1 MYTKRKT
8 YDKEDWCPA
17 SRESLILDR
26 SRKSKEVFKVV
37 RVKPFK
43 AYRYD
48 QTKVGDISKVV
59 TPPYDI
65 IKGAKVDE
73 LQGLSEYNIAW
84 VIKNKPTDDDTPEN
98 NQYTRARDHLNKWIK
113 DGVLKQDEKDS
124 FYVYGQNFEVD
135 GKKLFR
141 FGFIGLIELEEFA
154 TEAPSSGS
162 FAGVLQHEET
172 LPKDIIDRLSLCRTS
187 MANFGQIFVIY
198 PDKKGSVDAVLE
210 KNMNQSPVADV
221 TDDASVRHRIWAINN
236 EADVEAIRN
245 NMADKYVIIAD
256 GHHRYKTALQLSKEN
271 PDLESAKYRM
281 LTFVNISN
289 PGLVVLPT
297 HRLVQN
303 LDAFNP
309 EKLIGDIKQYFD
321 LETFDNKE
329 DMFTLMNDMFK
340 QKKHSFGLFMDDG
353 KFYAFTLKD
362 TKVMDSLLADK
373 SPELRSLDV
382 AILHALVL
390 DKMLGIDKEKLLQGT
405 MKGGGFVTYIKGI
418 GDAVDESIKA
428 VKDSSQAVFFMN
440 PTRVEEVEAVSN
452 NFECMPQKSTF
463 FHPKIWTGFTINKL
477 R

>member
-1 MYTKRKT
+1 M
-8 YDKEDWCPA
+8 
-17 SRESLILDR
+17 
-26 SRKSKEVFKVV
+26 V

-48 QTKVGDISKVV
+48 NEKAGDISRLV

-65 IKGAKVDE
+65 IKGAKIDN
-73 LQGLSEYNIAW
+73 LQSLSEYNIAW
-84 VIKNKPTDDDTPEN
+84 VIKSKPDADDSNSD
-98 NQYTRARDHLNKWIK
+98 NQYTRAADHFNRWVSE
-113 DGVLKQDEKDS
+113 GVLKQDDKES
-124 FYVYGQNFEVD
+124 FYVYGQDFEVE
-135 GKKLFR
+135 GKQLFR

-154 TEAPSSGS
+154 SEAPGASGFS
-162 FAGVLQHEET
+162 GVLQHEET
-172 LPKDIIDRLSLCRTS
+172 LPKDIVDRLSLCRSS

-198 PDKKGSVDAVLE
+198 PDKEGSIDAILE
-210 KNMNQSPVADV
+210 KSMKKDPLADMI
-221 TDDASVRHRIWAINN
+221 DDAGVRHRIWAVD
-236 EADVEAIRN
+236 EVEDVNAVSA
-245 NMADKYVIIAD
+245 NMEDNYIIIAD
-256 GHHRYKTALQLSKEN
+256 GHHRYKTALALSKEN

-303 LDAFNP
+303 VEGFSKDQLLKN
-309 EKLIGDIKQYFD
+309 IKEYFD

-329 DMFTLMNDMFK
+329 EMFSLMDKMFK
-340 QKKHSFGLFMDDG
+340 QNRHSFGLFMDDG
-353 KFYAFTLKD
+353 KFYAFTMRD
-362 TKVMDSLLADK
+362 TKIMDSLLSDK
-373 SPELRSLDV
+373 SPELRGLDV
-382 AILHALVL
+382 AMLHALIL

-405 MKGGGFVTYIKGI
+405 VKGGGYVSYVKGI
-418 GDAVDESIKA
+418 GDAVDESIRT
-428 VKDSSQAVFFMN
+428 VKESSQAVFFMN

>member
-1 MYTKRKT
+1 
-8 YDKEDWCPA
+8 
-17 SRESLILDR
+17 
-26 SRKSKEVFKVV
+26 VV

-43 AYRYD
+43 AFRYD
-48 QTKVGDISKVV
+48 EKKVGNISKVV

-73 LQGLSEYNIAW
+73 LQGLSEHNIAW
-84 VIKNKPTDDDTPEN
+84 VIKNKPRDDDTTES
-98 NQYTRARDHLNKWIK
+98 NQYTRARDHLNKWIA
-113 DGVLKQDEKDS
+113 DGALKQDEKES
-124 FYVYGQNFEVD
+124 FYVYGQDFEIE
-135 GKKLFR
+135 GRKLFR
-141 FGFIGLIELEEFA
+141 FGFIGLIELEDFA
-154 TEAPSSGS
+154 TAESHSEP

-172 LPKDIIDRLSLCRTS
+172 LPKDIVDRLSLCRSS

-210 KNMNQSPVADV
+210 KNMKKDSIADI
-221 TDDASVRHRIWAINN
+221 TDSDGVRHRIWAIDS
-236 EADVEAIRN
+236 EEDVEAVTK

-256 GHHRYKTALQLSKEN
+256 GHHRYKTALQLSSEN

-303 LDAFNP
+303 LEGFSK
-309 EKLIGDIKQYFD
+309 EKLLEDIKAYFD
-321 LETFDNKE
+321 LEIFDNKNE
-329 DMFTLMNDMFK
+329 MFSLMNKMFN
-340 QKKHSFGLFMDDG
+340 QNKHSFGLFMDDG
-353 KFYAFTLKD
+353 KFYTFTLKD
-362 TKVMDSLLADK
+362 TKIMDSLLAGK

-405 MKGGGFVTYIKGI
+405 MKGGGFVSYIKGI
-418 GDAVDESIKA
+418 GDAVDESIKT
-428 VKDSSQAVFFMN
+428 VKGPSQAVFFMN

>member
-1 MYTKRKT
+1 M
-8 YDKEDWCPA
+8 
-17 SRESLILDR
+17 
-26 SRKSKEVFKVV
+26 V

-48 QTKVGDISKVV
+48 ESKVGDISKVV

-73 LQGLSEYNIAW
+73 LQGKSDYNISW
-84 VIKNKPTDDDTPEN
+84 IIKNKPRDDDTPDN
-98 NQYTRARDHLNKWIK
+98 NQYTRANDHLQKWIAE
-113 DGVLKQDEKDS
+113 GVLKQDEKES
-124 FYVYGQNFEVD
+124 FYVYGQDFEVG
-135 GKKLFR
+135 GKALFR
-141 FGFIGLIELEEFA
+141 FGFIGLIQLEDFA
-154 TEAPSSGS
+154 KEAPSSGI

-172 LPKDIIDRLSLCRTS
+172 LPKDIIDRLSLCRNS

-198 PDKKGSVDAVLE
+198 PDKEGSVDSVLE
-210 KNMNQSPVADV
+210 KNMKNEPVADV
-221 TDDASVRHRIWAINN
+221 TDDEGVRHRIWMIDNEEDVAAITK
-236 EADVEAIRN
+236 

-256 GHHRYKTALQLSKEN
+256 GHHRYKTALQLSSEN

-303 LDAFNP
+303 LDVFSK
-309 EKLIGDIKQYFD
+309 EKLIEDIKGYFE
-321 LETFDNKE
+321 LEVFNNKE
-329 DMFTLMNDMFK
+329 EMFNLMNRKFSEN
-340 QKKHSFGLFMDDG
+340 QHSFGLFMDDG
-353 KFYAFTLKD
+353 NFYAFTLKD
-362 TKVMDSLLADK
+362 LKAMDSLLGDK
-373 SPELRSLDV
+373 SSEFRSLDV
-382 AILHALVL
+382 AILHTLVL

-428 VKDSSQAVFFMN
+428 VQESSQAVFFMN

-452 NFECMPQKSTF
+452 HFECMPQKSTF